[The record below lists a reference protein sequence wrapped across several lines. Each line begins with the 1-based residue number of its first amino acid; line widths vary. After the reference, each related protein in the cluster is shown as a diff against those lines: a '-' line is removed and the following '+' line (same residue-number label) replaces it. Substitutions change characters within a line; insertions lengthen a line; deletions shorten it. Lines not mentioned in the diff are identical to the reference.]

1 MSSGENNKTNQAN
14 HLPAVS
20 GSSLRTLGNQVQVLD
35 NVLNERD
42 PEYWVKEG
50 LKSKERQQWLQVK
63 YYSERALLIYPNF
76 SKALILKAYACFHLN
91 FDNSWHKD
99 IIRSFTVDYI
109 INSVKGRRIIYIEEW
124 KEMSEVIPYP
134 NSFEDLKNNVD
145 FFLAF
150 AICHYKSDAWFYGCR
165 DWFVKEIEQSIK
177 QIDPQ
182 VQKWLYLILSL
193 FYDPRVNQPYDF
205 YLCLEHANKY
215 LLEAISIDTSFT
227 EVYYTK
233 AIYGIDIEDNIEKII
248 QSGVN
253 ISSPDLY
260 FHLCEELEIIENESN
275 YHHFL
280 KANKKI
286 NQSWLNI
293 YSTAGL
299 LNKGN
304 ISRMHVIKLKQ
315 AKLNF
320 ALDFI
325 EDALKNMN
333 ELKLYNFSFDIEHFY
348 LLGNIYFQLGNF
360 EEAIN
365 LFTKVI
371 INSDSLKKEALK
383 GRAEAYKRYG
393 DIQRHQMDILELSSI
408 EQNED
413 LPF

>member
-1 MSSGENNKTNQAN
+1 M
-14 HLPAVS
+14 
-20 GSSLRTLGNQVQVLD
+20 
-35 NVLNERD
+35 
-42 PEYWVKEG
+42 
-50 LKSKERQQWLQVK
+50 
-63 YYSERALLIYPNF
+63 
-76 SKALILKAYACFHLN
+76 
-91 FDNSWHKD
+91 
-99 IIRSFTVDYI
+99 
-109 INSVKGRRIIYIEEW
+109 
-124 KEMSEVIPYP
+124 
-134 NSFEDLKNNVD
+134 
-145 FFLAF
+145 
-150 AICHYKSDAWFYGCR
+150 
-165 DWFVKEIEQSIK
+165 
-177 QIDPQ
+177 
-182 VQKWLYLILSL
+182 
-193 FYDPRVNQPYDF
+193 
-205 YLCLEHANKY
+205 
-215 LLEAISIDTSFT
+215 LEAISIDTSFT